1 MIATITDVILARFD
15 EDLKQAEALVKALK
29 QKKKASQSRKNW
41 KKIGEEIN
49 TRKRQR
55 RKAGAMKTA
64 YTAGDY
70 KWVTNTINQYQKN
83 GISLIRLWKISSEK
97 PQNLTKHKHRGRRGL
112 RSELPPGRD
121 KISQIVAD
129 GNGKDWKVT
138 KSAGGRG
145 KPTVIL
151 PIQPD
156 EIVAIERLGLGFGY
170 RTMVERL
177 KLFRKMGNV
186 LNRNSFNRNDFFQY
200 AALKDEMLGFPMKIF
215 LTSGRAGSDKSSI
228 FNAVVSGVQIHLKTM
243 RKIEEEQKSLDMRF
257 PEILKDVQK
266 LRTKNVES
274 AVFKIPTKDLADDIV
289 QLRNTISYY
298 FASF

>member
-1 MIATITDVILARFD
+1 MIAGIIDIILARSD
-15 EDLKQAEALVKALK
+15 TTA
-29 QKKKASQSRKNW
+29 QSRKYWEKNG
-41 KKIGEEIN
+41 KRIN

-55 RKAGAMKTA
+55 RKAGVMKTT

-83 GISLIRLWKISSEK
+83 GISLIGLWKISSEQ
-97 PQNLTKHKHRGRRGL
+97 PRRGL
-112 RSELPPGRD
+112 RSELSPGRD

-129 GNGKDWKVT
+129 GDKTDWKVS

-145 KPTVIL
+145 NRTVIL
-151 PIQPD
+151 PLKPD
-156 EIVAIERLGLGFGY
+156 EIQVIERLGYGIGY

-186 LNRNSFNRNDFFQY
+186 ITEKRFNRNDFFQY

-215 LTSGRAGSDKSSI
+215 LTSGRSGSDKSSI
-228 FNAVVSGVQIHLKTM
+228 FNAVVSGVQTHLKTM
-243 RKIEEEQKSLDMRF
+243 RKIEEEQKSLNVRF

-266 LRTKNVES
+266 LRTKNIES
-274 AVFKIPTKDLADDIV
+274 AIFKIPTKDLADDTV
-289 QLRNTISYY
+289 QLRNTISHY

>member
-1 MIATITDVILARFD
+1 MIAAITDVILARFD

-145 KPTVIL
+145 KPT
-151 PIQPD
+151 
-156 EIVAIERLGLGFGY
+156 
-170 RTMVERL
+170 
-177 KLFRKMGNV
+177 
-186 LNRNSFNRNDFFQY
+186 
-200 AALKDEMLGFPMKIF
+200 
-215 LTSGRAGSDKSSI
+215 
-228 FNAVVSGVQIHLKTM
+228 
-243 RKIEEEQKSLDMRF
+243 
-257 PEILKDVQK
+257 
-266 LRTKNVES
+266 
-274 AVFKIPTKDLADDIV
+274 
-289 QLRNTISYY
+289 
-298 FASF
+298 

>member
-1 MIATITDVILARFD
+1 MIAAITDVILARFD

-97 PQNLTKHKHRGRRGL
+97 PRRGL

-129 GNGKDWKVT
+129 GNGTDWKVS

-145 KPTVIL
+145 NRTVIL
-151 PIQPD
+151 PLQPD
-156 EIVAIERLGLGFGY
+156 EIRVIERLGYGISY
-170 RTMVERL
+170 RTMIERL
-177 KLFRKMGNV
+177 KSFQKKGNV
-186 LNRNSFNRNDFFQY
+186 LTNKRFKRNDFFLY
-200 AALKDEMLGFPMKIF
+200 AALKDDMK
-215 LTSGRAGSDKSSI
+215 
-228 FNAVVSGVQIHLKTM
+228 
-243 RKIEEEQKSLDMRF
+243 KIAFS
-257 PEILKDVQK
+257 
-266 LRTKNVES
+266 
-274 AVFKIPTKDLADDIV
+274 
-289 QLRNTISYY
+289 
-298 FASF
+298 

>member
-1 MIATITDVILARFD
+1 MIATITNVKLARSD
-15 EDLKQAEALVKALK
+15 STAE
-29 QKKKASQSRKNW
+29 SRKYW
-41 KKIGEEIN
+41 KKHGKKIN
-49 TRKRQR
+49 IRKRQR
-55 RKAGAMKTA
+55 RKSGTSKTA

-97 PQNLTKHKHRGRRGL
+97 PRRGL

-129 GNGKDWKVT
+129 GDDIDWKVT

-156 EIVAIERLGLGFGY
+156 EIVAIERLGLGFAY

-186 LNRNSFNRNDFFQY
+186 LNRNKFARNDFFQY

-215 LTSGRAGSDKSSI
+215 LTSGRSGSDKSSI

-243 RKIEEEQKSLDMRF
+243 KKIEEEQKSLDVRF

-266 LRTKNVES
+266 LRTKNIES
-274 AVFKIPTKDLADDIV
+274 AIFKIPTKDLADDIV
-289 QLRNTISYY
+289 QLRNTISHY

>member
-1 MIATITDVILARFD
+1 MTATRIGARLARSGS
-15 EDLKQAEALVKALK
+15 AT
-29 QKKKASQSRKNW
+29 QSRKYW
-41 KKIGEEIN
+41 KKFGKKIN
-49 TRKRQR
+49 AKKRQR
-55 RKAGAMKTA
+55 RKSGRDKTA
-64 YTAGDY
+64 YTSDDY
-70 KWVTNTINQYQKN
+70 KWVKDVINQYQKN
-83 GISLIRLWKISSEK
+83 GVSLRELWKISHEEPK
-97 PQNLTKHKHRGRRGL
+97 PRHGL
-112 RSELPPGRD
+112 RSELSPGRD

-129 GNGKDWKVT
+129 GDSTDWKIT

-151 PIQPD
+151 SIQPD
-156 EIVAIERLGLGFGY
+156 EIVAIERLGLGIGY

-186 LNRNSFNRNDFFQY
+186 ITEKRFNRNDFFQY

-215 LTSGRAGSDKSSI
+215 LTSGRSGSDKSSI

-243 RKIEEEQKSLDMRF
+243 RKIEEEQKSLDVRF

-266 LRTKNVES
+266 LRTKNIES
-274 AVFKIPTKDLADDIV
+274 AIFKIPTKDLADDIV
-289 QLRNTISYY
+289 QLRNTISHY

>member
-1 MIATITDVILARFD
+1 MTATRIGARLARSGS
-15 EDLKQAEALVKALK
+15 AT
-29 QKKKASQSRKNW
+29 QSRKYW
-41 KKIGEEIN
+41 KKYGKKIN
-49 TRKRQR
+49 ARKRHR
-55 RKAGAMKTA
+55 RKSGKDETA
-64 YTAGDY
+64 YTSGDY
-70 KWVTNTINQYQKN
+70 KWVKDVINQYQKN
-83 GISLIRLWKISSEK
+83 GVSLRELWRISHEQPK
-97 PQNLTKHKHRGRRGL
+97 QGRGL
-112 RSELPPGRD
+112 RSELSPGRD
-121 KISQIVAD
+121 KISQIVTD
-129 GNGKDWKVT
+129 GNGTDWKVS
-138 KSAGGRG
+138 KSKGGRG

-156 EIVAIERLGLGFGY
+156 EIVAIERLGLGFAY

-186 LNRNSFNRNDFFQY
+186 LNGNSFNRNDFFQY

-215 LTSGRAGSDKSSI
+215 LTSGRSGSDKSSI

-243 RKIEEEQKSLDMRF
+243 KKIEEEQKSLDIRF

-298 FASF
+298 FTSF